1 MLALLSVK
9 SFEGKRTVA
18 DVKDT
23 LMTLPTGSDA
33 YDAAY
38 SAAMERIVVAQDKA
52 TSQLAINVMSWILC
66 ARRPLRTS
74 ELLHA
79 LAIKVG
85 ESRFNKDR
93 ILDTGDILDVC
104 AGLVT
109 IDEQSDNVRF
119 IHYTTQ
125 EYLER
130 NREIWLPYA
139 NLEISRICTAYLSLD
154 DLSDGPCS
162 IKQDYDRR
170 DESLALLGYAAV
182 NWGPHMEVLVEADFA
197 SEAGSEVRTEA
208 LAFLSN
214 VKCCSSAS
222 QALFMSGRSF
232 FSEGTIVTEGEGF
245 SGSHWIG
252 RFGLALLFKRWD
264 SGEAR
269 WDRCDYDGRTP
280 LSWAASEGHQEVSK
294 LLLDIGKV
302 DMDAKDYYGRTP
314 LSWASGNGQE
324 AIVELLL
331 DRKVDVNSKDNAGET
346 PLLWATQDG
355 HEAVVKLLLSRKA
368 VEVDCRDNNG
378 WTPLLWAVR
387 RKDESLIKLLLD
399 TCQADVESQN
409 KHGETP
415 LSWAATKGN
424 RAIVKLLLDSSDADV
439 EAKSTDGRTLLSM
452 ASEAGQEAT
461 VKLLLDTGKADV
473 NSKDSIGQTPL
484 LLAAKSKHEAVIK
497 LLLETSKVDVD
508 WKDSFGKTALL
519 WAARNGQEAV
529 VQLLL
534 DTGKVDVNSRDDYS
548 WTPLGCATEKG
559 YGAIV
564 KLLRDSGKVEVVPH
578 SHG

>member
-85 ESRFNKDR
+85 ESKFNKDR

-109 IDEQSDNVRF
+109 IEEQSDNVRF

-162 IKQDYDRR
+162 TKQDHDRR

-269 WDRCDYDGRTP
+269 WDRCDSDGRTP
-280 LSWAASEGHQEVSK
+280 LSWAASEGHQEVLK

-508 WKDSFGKTALL
+508 WKDSFGKTALI

-564 KLLRDSGKVEVVPH
+564 KLLQDSGKVEVVPH